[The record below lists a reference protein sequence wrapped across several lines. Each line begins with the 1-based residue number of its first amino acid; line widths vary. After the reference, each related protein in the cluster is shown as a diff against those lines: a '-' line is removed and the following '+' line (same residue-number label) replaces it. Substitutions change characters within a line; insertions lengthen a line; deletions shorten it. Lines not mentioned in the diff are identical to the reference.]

1 MQPSLKDLNLA
12 PNLFNVLATLA
23 VIQPD
28 DENNPQS
35 PELSHPSPVSTPPVN
50 LNTIEGWETA
60 HTATDDNTFCSE
72 DEPARVYWDKS
83 PKETFDPQ
91 WASKYLSLRARPPH
105 HRLHHDKRG
114 SWALG
119 CLFLKTGSVAAHLRI
134 MRPAATSNK
143 DTLLLKE
150 NSNIN
155 TINQTVNFLL
165 LD

>member
-1 MQPSLKDLNLA
+1 MS
-12 PNLFNVLATLA
+12 
-23 VIQPD
+23 PD
-28 DENNPQS
+28 
-35 PELSHPSPVSTPPVN
+35 
-50 LNTIEGWETA
+50 
-60 HTATDDNTFCSE
+60 
-72 DEPARVYWDKS
+72 
-83 PKETFDPQ
+83 
-91 WASKYLSLRARPPH
+91 KYLSLRARPPH